1 MAEGFSVKAVLSAVD
16 RGFTSTM
23 KSALSSV
30 KSLAS
35 TVGSGMIMG
44 AGMAAFNKLT
54 GAASGLVKEVD
65 ASNAAWKTFSGNMG
79 MLGKSSKEIES
90 VKKEL
95 QSFAEQTV
103 YSSSDMAST
112 FAQLEAVGTKNTL
125 SLVKGFGG
133 LAAAAENPQ
142 QAMKTLSMQAT
153 QMAAKPKV
161 AWEDFKLMLE
171 QTPAGISAVAKEFG
185 MSAADMVAAVQAGEI
200 KTQDFFDAIAKV
212 GTNDAF
218 SKMATEAKTVGQAMD
233 GLKETVGNKL
243 TPAFDYLSKKG
254 IKAVDKIAQS
264 FSKINGEAIK
274 TKLVSGV
281 KAATPYWNTFKP
293 AVSNVWKIIS
303 GVEKKMGP
311 IFESAGKA
319 IAKTVQKIN
328 RSIAKVD
335 AKDIVA
341 KIGGGIDKALHIWE
355 VAKGSFKG
363 VGTALGEAF
372 AAVKDSVLDM
382 LGAFKGTG
390 SMETFK
396 GIMDEVAKAIKKVA
410 GFIKENSDTIAHA
423 IPYILGAVAAFKGFK
438 VISGVI
444 SRFSSFGNAVKTLAL
459 KAMGAIP
466 GLGSFNKK
474 QDEVGRKSSSS
485 TKKLLASAKAFMM
498 VDAGTL
504 LTAAGFALLAQ
515 AAIQLSNAGGLA
527 IGVMAGLVVAVGA
540 LMIGSMA
547 MLNVISASPV
557 KIAKM
562 SAALLALGASV
573 LLISAGFALLSY
585 SAIQVANSGGLAV
598 GVLAGM
604 MVGIAAIIAIIGTFG
619 AGISAASAGLLAF
632 GACVLMICAGL
643 ALAQGAFAALTPLVT
658 AVGDAVS
665 QVAAT
670 IADGVSQIVESVRS
684 VLTSAFETAG
694 NAISKVV
701 ESISEGIA
709 TVNDSIANVISAISE
724 GLSGVLEGIASVI
737 SSVGQSARDAGE
749 GFKAAAEG
757 IKTVAD
763 LGLGDTIKAIGS
775 VGAAMGE
782 MAGHSK
788 TLPAVAAGLAAIG
801 TAITTIAAGADAFS
815 AAITTLSNSTT
826 KLADGM
832 TKAKESLA
840 GITMPSIDP
849 SPVVSA
855 FNAVST
861 EASKLVKD
869 IADIGNKASTGF
881 TSGMNGVCNTAKT
894 AMKNLMNTFKNAGNQ
909 AKTAGKN
916 MGTGFTRSLQSGLSR
931 TSAVARQAVTSA
943 VSQLRS
949 GYSGAYSA
957 GAYISQGF
965 AAGMQ
970 SCLGAIQSA
979 AAQMVAAA
987 DAAVRARARIHS
999 PSKLFEKNGIFMGE
1013 GQEKGILSKVKDV
1026 WRAAEKL
1033 VQIPALEQNSLRIA
1047 YAGEM
1052 SADYDYY
1059 RNTTYTIVVP
1069 VDLDGKEIAKV
1080 TAPYTQ
1086 EEIEKRQRRE
1096 ERKKGKI

>member
-30 KSLAS
+30 KSFAS

-65 ASNAAWKTFSGNMG
+65 ASNAAWKTFSGNMR

-95 QSFAEQTV
+95 RSFAEQTV

-218 SKMATEAKTVGQAMD
+218 SKMATEAKTVGQAID

-281 KAATPYWNTFKP
+281 KAATPYWNTFKS

-303 GVEKKMGP
+303 GAGKKMGP

-341 KIGGGIDKALHIWE
+341 KIGGRIDKAVHIWE

-498 VDAGTL
+498 VGAGTL

-547 MLNVISASPV
+547 MLNVISASPT

-670 IADGVSQIVESVRS
+670 IADGVSQIVESVGS

-801 TAITTIAAGADAFS
+801 TAIATIAAGADAFS
-815 AAITTLSNSTT
+815 VAITTLSNSAT

-861 EASKLVKD
+861 ATSKLVKD

>member
-79 MLGKSSKEIES
+79 MLGKSSKEIKS

-142 QAMKTLSMQAT
+142 QGMKTLSMQAT

-243 TPAFDYLSKKG
+243 TPAFDYLSKKS

-274 TKLVSGV
+274 TKLISGV
-281 KAATPYWNTFKP
+281 KAATPYWNTFKS

-303 GVEKKMGP
+303 GVGKKMGP

-341 KIGGGIDKALHIWE
+341 KIGGGIDKAVHIWE

-363 VGTALGEAF
+363 VGAALGEAF
-372 AAVKDSVLDM
+372 VAVKDSVLDM

-396 GIMDEVAKAIKKVA
+396 GIMDEVAKAIKKAA
-410 GFIKENSDTIAHA
+410 GFIKENSDTIARA
-423 IPYILGAVAAFKGFK
+423 IPCILGAVAAFKGFK

-459 KAMGAIP
+459 KAIGAIP

-498 VDAGTL
+498 VGAGTL

-547 MLNVISASPV
+547 MLNVISASPA

-562 SAALLALGASV
+562 SAALLALGVSV

-643 ALAQGAFAALTPLVT
+643 ALAQGAFTALIPLVT

-670 IADGVSQIVESVRS
+670 IADGVSQIVESVGS

-701 ESISEGIA
+701 ESISEAIA

-801 TAITTIAAGADAFS
+801 TAITTIAVGADAFS

-861 EASKLVKD
+861 AASKLVKD

-894 AMKNLMNTFKNAGNQ
+894 FMKNLMNTFKNAGNQ

-1033 VQIPALEQNSLRIA
+1033 VQIPALEQNPLRIA

-1096 ERKKGKI
+1096 ERKKGKV

>member
-79 MLGKSSKEIES
+79 MLGKNSKEIES

-243 TPAFDYLSKKG
+243 TPAFDYLSQKG

-281 KAATPYWNTFKP
+281 KAATPYWNTFKS

-303 GVEKKMGP
+303 GVGKKMGP

-341 KIGGGIDKALHIWE
+341 KIGGGIDKAVHIWE

-363 VGTALGEAF
+363 VSAALGEAF

-396 GIMDEVAKAIKKVA
+396 GIMDEVAKAIKKAA
-410 GFIKENSDTIAHA
+410 GFIKENSDTIARA
-423 IPYILGAVAAFKGFK
+423 IPCILGAVAAFKGFK
-438 VISGVI
+438 VISGVV

-498 VDAGTL
+498 VGAGTL

-527 IGVMAGLVVAVGA
+527 IGVMVGLVVAVGA

-547 MLNVISASPV
+547 MLNVISASPA

-643 ALAQGAFAALTPLVT
+643 ALAQGAFTALTPLVT

-670 IADGVSQIVESVRS
+670 IADGVSQIVESVGS

-701 ESISEGIA
+701 ESISEAIA

-782 MAGHSK
+782 MTGHSK

-815 AAITTLSNSTT
+815 ATITTLSNSTT

-861 EASKLVKD
+861 ATSKLVKD

-1013 GQEKGILSKVKDV
+1013 GQEKGILSKVRDV

-1033 VQIPALEQNSLRIA
+1033 VQIPALEQNPLRIA
-1047 YAGEM
+1047 CAGEM

>member
-79 MLGKSSKEIES
+79 MLGKNSKEIES

-233 GLKETVGNKL
+233 GLKETAGNKL

-281 KAATPYWNTFKP
+281 KAATPYWNTFKS

-303 GVEKKMGP
+303 GVGKKMGP

-341 KIGGGIDKALHIWE
+341 KIGGGIDKAVHIWE

-363 VGTALGEAF
+363 VSAALGEAF

-396 GIMDEVAKAIKKVA
+396 GIMDEVAKAIKKAA
-410 GFIKENSDTIAHA
+410 GFIKENSDTIARA
-423 IPYILGAVAAFKGFK
+423 IPCILGAVAAFKGFK
-438 VISGVI
+438 VISGVV

-498 VDAGTL
+498 VGAGTL

-527 IGVMAGLVVAVGA
+527 IGVMVGLVVAVGA

-547 MLNVISASPV
+547 MLNVISASPA

-632 GACVLMICAGL
+632 GACVLMICSGL
-643 ALAQGAFAALTPLVT
+643 ALAQGAFTALTPLVT

-670 IADGVSQIVESVRS
+670 IADGVSQIVESVGS

-701 ESISEGIA
+701 ESISEAIA
-709 TVNDSIANVISAISE
+709 TVNDSIANVINAISE

-782 MAGHSK
+782 MTGHSK
-788 TLPAVAAGLAAIG
+788 TLPAVAAGLTAIG

-861 EASKLVKD
+861 ATSKLVKD

-943 VSQLRS
+943 VSQLKS

-1013 GQEKGILSKVKDV
+1013 GQEKGILSKVRDV

-1033 VQIPALEQNSLRIA
+1033 VQIPALEQNPLRIA
-1047 YAGEM
+1047 CAGEM

>member
-79 MLGKSSKEIES
+79 MLGKNSKEIES

-243 TPAFDYLSKKG
+243 TPAFDYLSQKG

-281 KAATPYWNTFKP
+281 KAATPYWNTFKS

-303 GVEKKMGP
+303 GVGKKMGP

-341 KIGGGIDKALHIWE
+341 KIGGGIDKAVHIWE

-363 VGTALGEAF
+363 VSAALGEAF

-396 GIMDEVAKAIKKVA
+396 GIMDEVAKAIKKAA
-410 GFIKENSDTIAHA
+410 GFIKENSDTIARA
-423 IPYILGAVAAFKGFK
+423 IPCILGAVAAFKGFK
-438 VISGVI
+438 VISGVV

-498 VDAGTL
+498 VGAGTL

-527 IGVMAGLVVAVGA
+527 IGVMVGLVVAVGA

-547 MLNVISASPV
+547 MLNVISASPA

-643 ALAQGAFAALTPLVT
+643 ALAQGAFTALTPLVT

-670 IADGVSQIVESVRS
+670 IADGVSQIVESVGS

-701 ESISEGIA
+701 ESISEAIA

-782 MAGHSK
+782 MTGHSK

-861 EASKLVKD
+861 ATSKLVKD

-1013 GQEKGILSKVKDV
+1013 GQEKGILSKVRDV

-1033 VQIPALEQNSLRIA
+1033 VQIPALEQNPLRIA
-1047 YAGEM
+1047 CAGEM

>member
-79 MLGKSSKEIES
+79 MLGKNSKEIES

-243 TPAFDYLSKKG
+243 TPAFDYLSQKG

-281 KAATPYWNTFKP
+281 KAATPYWNTFKS

-303 GVEKKMGP
+303 GVGKKMGP

-341 KIGGGIDKALHIWE
+341 KIGGGIDKAVHIWE

-363 VGTALGEAF
+363 VSAALGEAF

-382 LGAFKGTG
+382 LGAFKGAG

-396 GIMDEVAKAIKKVA
+396 GIMDEVAKAIKKAA
-410 GFIKENSDTIAHA
+410 GFIKENSDTIARA
-423 IPYILGAVAAFKGFK
+423 IPCILGAVAAFKGFK
-438 VISGVI
+438 VISGVV

-498 VDAGTL
+498 VGAGTL

-527 IGVMAGLVVAVGA
+527 IGVMVGLVVAVGA

-547 MLNVISASPV
+547 MLNVISASPA

-643 ALAQGAFAALTPLVT
+643 ALAQGAFTALTPLVT

-670 IADGVSQIVESVRS
+670 IADGVSQIVESVGS

-701 ESISEGIA
+701 ESISEAIA

-782 MAGHSK
+782 MTGHSK

-861 EASKLVKD
+861 ATSKLVKD

-1013 GQEKGILSKVKDV
+1013 GQEKGILSKVRDV

-1033 VQIPALEQNSLRIA
+1033 VQVPALEQNPLRIA
-1047 YAGEM
+1047 CAGEM

-1069 VDLDGKEIAKV
+1069 VGLDGKEIAKV

>member
-125 SLVKGFGG
+125 SIVKGFGG

-264 FSKINGEAIK
+264 FRKINGEAIK

-281 KAATPYWNTFKP
+281 KAATPYWNTFKS

-303 GVEKKMGP
+303 GVGKKMGP

-341 KIGGGIDKALHIWE
+341 KIGGGIDKAVHIWE

-459 KAMGAIP
+459 KAIGAIP

-498 VDAGTL
+498 VGAGTL

-547 MLNVISASPV
+547 MLNVISASPA

-573 LLISAGFALLSY
+573 LLISAGFAILSY

-670 IADGVSQIVESVRS
+670 IADGVSQIVESVGS

-815 AAITTLSNSTT
+815 ATITTLSNSTT

-861 EASKLVKD
+861 AASKLVKD

-894 AMKNLMNTFKNAGNQ
+894 AMKNLMNIFKNAGNQ

-1033 VQIPALEQNSLRIA
+1033 VQIPALEQNPLRIA

>member
-35 TVGSGMIMG
+35 TVGSGIIMG

-243 TPAFDYLSKKG
+243 TPAFDYLSQNG

-281 KAATPYWNTFKP
+281 KAATPYWNTFKS

-303 GVEKKMGP
+303 GVGKKMGP
-311 IFESAGKA
+311 LFESAGKA

-341 KIGGGIDKALHIWE
+341 KIGGGIDKAVHIWE
-355 VAKGSFKG
+355 VAKDSFKG

-444 SRFSSFGNAVKTLAL
+444 SCFSSFGNAVKTLAL

-498 VDAGTL
+498 VGAGTL

-515 AAIQLSNAGGLA
+515 AAIQLSNAGELA

-547 MLNVISASPV
+547 MLNVISASPA

-643 ALAQGAFAALTPLVT
+643 ALAQGAFTALTPLVT

-670 IADGVSQIVESVRS
+670 IADGVSQIVESVGS

-701 ESISEGIA
+701 ESISEAIA

-724 GLSGVLEGIASVI
+724 GLSEVLEGIASVI

-861 EASKLVKD
+861 AASKLVKD
-869 IADIGNKASTGF
+869 IADIGNKASAGF

-894 AMKNLMNTFKNAGNQ
+894 SMKNLMNTFKNAGNQ

-916 MGTGFTRSLQSGLSR
+916 MGTGFARSLQSGLSR

-1033 VQIPALEQNSLRIA
+1033 VQIPALEQNPLRIA